1 MICRDLC
8 TFWET
13 LGKKVLLWSKAV
25 FLWQEVH
32 FYMVYIAYYI
42 YYYILY
48 LYILLYYIYIYYYA
62 QKWRIC
68 RDILNTRLTKFVW
81 LFLPSPKGC
90 QLLPPCIIVIITLTI
105 SNNQRTGFPAVV
117 AAGSWE
123 DPSSQCCSQPSNNSS
138 QQISQTST
146 MWRWISISINIH
158 LCQPAEDWGS
168 PAALTSR
175 LEAGPAAPT
184 VSCLEVSAKKNNLQQ
199 F

>member
-1 MICRDLC
+1 MH
-8 TFWET
+8 F
-13 LGKKVLLWSKAV
+13 LGDFGQKSSFMVKSSVSLARSALL
-25 FLWQEVH
+25 H
-32 FYMVYIAYYI
+32 GI
-42 YYYILY
+42 YCI
-48 LYILLYYIYIYYYA
+48 LYILLYVIFIYTIIYTELIWQFFNYA

-68 RDILNTRLTKFVW
+68 CDIVNTRLKIFFW

-158 LCQPAEDWGS
+158 LCQPAEEWGS

-175 LEAGPAAPT
+175 LEAGPAPPT
-184 VSCLEVSAKKNNLQQ
+184 VSCLEVSAKKNNPQQ